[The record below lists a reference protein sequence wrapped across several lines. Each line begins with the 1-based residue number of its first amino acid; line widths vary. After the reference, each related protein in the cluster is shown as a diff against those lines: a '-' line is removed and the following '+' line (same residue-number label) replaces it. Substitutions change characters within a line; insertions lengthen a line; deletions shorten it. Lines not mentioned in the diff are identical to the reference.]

1 LDYFKEQGQKFEWKT
16 VEVFN
21 DVDLDDFQML
31 LLNTLTEQDYLVRT
45 DNLFVEELYRKTYGN
60 NGVKAKNAM
69 ETIGVGSK
77 RKKIKNRLVTVYV
90 VNNLKR
96 FESYIPEDEKTKEL
110 RVFDEV
116 DSIL

>member
-1 LDYFKEQGQKFEWKT
+1 MEQGQKFEWKA

-69 ETIGVGSK
+69 ETIGSGVK
-77 RKKIKNRLVTVYV
+77 A
-90 VNNLKR
+90 
-96 FESYIPEDEKTKEL
+96 
-110 RVFDEV
+110 
-116 DSIL
+116 